1 MEYKD
6 FNIDF
11 VKRTIAI
18 LDDLSNKTDDD
29 LSNKTDYEVTLLINC
44 LFGLI
49 VVPTER
55 QCLLNK
61 EQKKDY
67 RKYFIEQLNRHIP
80 PWQDKVKD
88 NLSVR
93 SMRNALSHL
102 HFQVGS
108 DGGNISMVKF
118 IDIDFYKKN
127 NKKKKNRVPYNKP
140 KADTE
145 IELTVDALREFAHE
159 MATKFL
165 EMISDNN
172 VIDL

>member
-11 VKRTIAI
+11 VERTKEI
-18 LDDLSNKTDDD
+18 LEKLSNKTDF
-29 LSNKTDYEVTLLINC
+29 EVTLLINC

-49 VVPTER
+49 VIPTES
-55 QCLLNK
+55 QDLLNDK
-61 EQKKDY
+61 QKNEYK
-67 RKYFIEQLNRHIP
+67 KYFIEQLNRHISP
-80 PWQDKVKD
+80 GQNKVND
-88 NLSVR
+88 DQSVR
-93 SMRNALSHL
+93 FMRNALSHL

-140 KADTE
+140 NADTE

>member
-11 VKRTIAI
+11 VERTKEI
-18 LDDLSNKTDDD
+18 LEKLSNKTDFD
-29 LSNKTDYEVTLLINC
+29 VTLLINC

-49 VVPTER
+49 VIPTES
-55 QCLLNK
+55 QDLLNDK
-61 EQKKDY
+61 QKDEYK
-67 RKYFIEQLNRHIP
+67 KYFIEQLNRHISP
-80 PWQDKVKD
+80 GQNKVND
-88 NLSVR
+88 DQSVR
-93 SMRNALSHL
+93 FMRNALSHL

-145 IELTVDALREFAHE
+145 IELTVDDLREFAHE

-165 EMISDNN
+165 KMISDNN
-172 VIDL
+172 VTDL